1 MLTVKTLQNMR
12 SDRDFNLF
20 WKKIEIS
27 RIQYDIDEP
36 TLPRKRKR
44 PNRYEDGDSEAEFPA
59 APKYLYRRKY
69 FEVLDLAVMSITE
82 RFDQPGLNNRAA
94 TF

>member
-1 MLTVKTLQNMR
+1 MCTIIYEFQAYSQTLQKPEMSSVEGHEIAMLTVKTLQNMQ
-12 SDRDFNLF
+12 SDRDFN
-20 WKKIEIS
+20 EIS

-69 FEVLDLAVMSITE
+69 FDLA
-82 RFDQPGLNNRAA
+82 
-94 TF
+94 